1 MGGNGGKG
9 KLVGGRGGVFVALVG
24 LIGKRS
30 EYEEREWDR
39 VVRWVVVLGR
49 GERILVGSL
58 GGRKLWGKEMRRLL
72 RMY

>member
-9 KLVGGRGGVFVALVG
+9 RLAGGREGVFAALVG
-24 LIGKRS
+24 LIGKGS

-39 VVRWVVVLGR
+39 VGRWVVVLGR
-49 GERILVGSL
+49 GERTLVGSL